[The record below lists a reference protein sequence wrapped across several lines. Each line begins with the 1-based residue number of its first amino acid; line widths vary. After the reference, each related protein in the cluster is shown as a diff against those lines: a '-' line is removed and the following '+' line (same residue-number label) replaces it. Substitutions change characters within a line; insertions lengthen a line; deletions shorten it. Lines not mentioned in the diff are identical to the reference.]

1 MAPFTL
7 TLPLPS
13 SCLLIP
19 TRRGWRA
26 KARTGPGVL
35 RPGERL
41 GDYRIIEEL
50 GRGAMGEVYLAEQ
63 VHLEQKYALK
73 VLPRGLSKRGNFRER
88 FRREAKTLAKLKHN
102 QIVQVLYAGEDRGRF
117 YLAMKYVEGGSLEDY
132 LRNQGG
138 RIRPEE
144 VVDILTQML
153 EGLRYAH
160 GEGII
165 HRDLKPAN
173 ILRTAAGRIKI
184 SDFGLVRVVGEEFL
198 QTMIRKSIA
207 LSQLGDQETQVAG
220 SSGSESYVGT
230 IDYMSPEVREGRPAD
245 ERSDLYAVGVMGYY
259 LLTGRKPLGRAKA
272 IADLV
277 PEASETWDAVIDRCM
292 ELERSE
298 RYGSAEEVLGDLRRI
313 EIGPEKKGK
322 SRAPVWATLS
332 LILVAGL
339 AAGYYW
345 GVYLPGKE
353 GEEKRPEAIRI
364 VREERG
370 GEEQGEG
377 VPAFGSLLVNTLPD
391 SEIFLVDRSPD
402 GRIAEPGTLLG
413 KSDVNGLFELKD
425 GMAVGNRMILVR
437 KKDFRDSGIA
447 EIVIEENRLVVVEV
461 GLQPLPGSLVILS
474 SPSGAEVEID
484 GVRAGVT
491 PYTAGEQEPLKKYR
505 VVLSASGYRDYV
517 EAFELKAREDKR
529 LSVTLEKA
537 AGSLRIRD
545 TAAEEVSGPVEGEP
559 WTVPDLGLKMV
570 WINPGTFMMGS
581 PARESGRGSDETL
594 CTR

>member
-117 YLAMKYVEGGSLEDY
+117 YLAMEYVEGGSLEDY